1 MFALL
6 HNVQLFF
13 CVLRRFEPTL
23 LTSLWAEKVYPKWVR
38 QGIVLNSL
46 LLNLRLCFC
55 FLWPY
60 GVYSMSTEHNLNKL
74 SRLKRDIEVQ
84 SVD

>member
-55 FLWPY
+55 FLWALW
-60 GVYSMSTEHNLNKL
+60 G
-74 SRLKRDIEVQ
+74 I
-84 SVD
+84 